1 MSEFE
6 LENKS
11 EMIYINE
18 ETVNKLKEFPSI
30 ETKNIVTG
38 EWNTAM
44 VTVEA
49 NNKNEELENTQPEN
63 TCVVK
68 QDPVTG
74 EWNVKIVK
82 VEENYDDDDIQAIEP
97 ENDDESESSDE
108 SESNDESE
116 SRDETDESSDEID
129 ETDETDD
136 IFEQCKT
143 LCSDW
148 LIHNK
153 ICISNREHNELDDN
167 LLSRTEV
174 SHNKFVTRSHL
185 SNMMFSHIFMIM
197 PCIWWMRIDRPDTD
211 NDVFYSK
218 LMSIIMTA
226 TIGCSYL
233 YHYYDECILCNTET
247 TYMTIATV
255 CLNIY
260 MYLQNVS
267 VFYILPGGGILYALN
282 KSLDYCN
289 TKNKD
294 FYELY
299 HPFCHYIG
307 GLYIYYCVW
316 NLEYAQTKLCDTT
329 NNDVIFNDV
338 YSGMNYHTHNR

>member
-1 MSEFE
+1 MFIRINGMSEFE

-30 ETKNIVTG
+30 ESKNIVTG

-49 NNKNEELENTQPEN
+49 NNKNEELENTQNEN

-74 EWNVKIVK
+74 EWNAKIVK
-82 VEENYDDDDIQAIEP
+82 VEENDDDDDIHAIEP
-97 ENDDESESSDE
+97 KNGDESDESNDE
-108 SESNDESE
+108 SESNDEF
-116 SRDETDESSDEID
+116 
-129 ETDETDD
+129 DD
-136 IFEQCKT
+136 IIEQCKT
-143 LCSDW
+143 LCRDW
-148 LIHNK
+148 LIHNN
-153 ICISNREHNELDDN
+153 ICISNREHNEHIDDN
-167 LLSRTEV
+167 FLSRPEF
-174 SHNKFVTRSHL
+174 SHNKFVTRSHF

-211 NDVFYSK
+211 NDIFYSK

-233 YHYYDECILCNTET
+233 YHYYNECVLCSAET

-260 MYLQNVS
+260 MYLRNVS
-267 VFYILPGGGILYALN
+267 VFYILPGGAILFTLN
-282 KSLDYCN
+282 KSTNYCN
-289 TKNKD
+289 NQNKD

-299 HPFCHYIG
+299 HPFCHYIA

-316 NLEYAQTKLCDTT
+316 NLQHAQQNICDTP
-329 NNDVIFNDV
+329 V
-338 YSGMNYHTHNR
+338 